1 MRRIVAIVIATAFLA
16 ATTPALAGGYGH
28 GHHGYRTGGHGSSF
42 SYRYRGHG
50 GHGAAVAG
58 ALIGGLLLVH
68 LLTRPY
74 YGSYQRPYYRP
85 YHRPYYRPYY
95 RSYYRPT
102 YPPGPAY
109 APAPPAF
116 GNCQPTTGTSI
127 VNGRAAQYAG
137 TMCTNPAGQ
146 GYILDGSVRFL
157 GYLQ

>member
-1 MRRIVAIVIATAFLA
+1 MRRFVAIVIATALLA

-28 GHHGYRTGGHGSSF
+28 GHHGYRYGGHGSTF

-58 ALIGGLLLVH
+58 ALFGGLLLGH

-74 YGSYQRPYYRP
+74 YGSY
-85 YHRPYYRPYY
+85 YRPYY
-95 RSYYRPT
+95 SPYYRSYYQPYYRPT
-102 YPPGPAY
+102 YPPAAVVYTPAQ
-109 APAPPAF
+109 PVLS
-116 GNCQPTTGTSI
+116 NCQPTTGTSI
-127 VNGRAAQYAG
+127 VNGRPAQYAG

-146 GYILDGSVRFL
+146 SYILDGSVRFL